1 MNNTER
7 IVKVLWD
14 PEEEVTS
21 DLRLQRGMG
30 ICSLQSDG
38 RAMQAKGPVLVKTE
52 VRKEAQYFGEV
63 TDGACGV
70 GRQVKVKGGQIYGEE
85 RRFDFGW

>member
-1 MNNTER
+1 MNNIER
-7 IVKVLWD
+7 ILKVLWD

-21 DLRLQRGMG
+21 DLRPKRGMG

-52 VRKEAQYFGEV
+52 IRKEAQYFEEV
-63 TDGACGV
+63 IDGACRV
-70 GRQVKVKGGQIYGEE
+70 QR
-85 RRFDFGW
+85 